1 MKSRENSMD
10 RFELISDYKDNNQ
23 LRLSFNQL
31 AKSTFGIDFEDYYQ
45 RGFWNGQYICYSYLD
60 NEKVIANVSTSFLNV
75 VLNGSKISAVQI
87 GTVMTH
93 PEYRGKGLAASL
105 MNFVLEKYQSEKE
118 LLFLFANKT
127 VLEFYPKFGFRPIKQ
142 NLFQKNIGMPITNHD
157 RPRKLELNNK
167 NDLNLVLR
175 LSSERKPV
183 SNIFGV
189 ENAQYLLLF
198 YWMYVFR
205 DDFYYLE
212 GLDAIG
218 VYRIEEEEIHIYDI
232 ISKADL
238 SFAGIIGRIA
248 SDKVKRAI
256 FHFTPDY
263 QDLEA
268 ERIPYDDDQFF
279 VKTELVRI
287 PENLM
292 YPAIAHA

>member
-1 MKSRENSMD
+1 MSQ
-10 RFELISDYKDNNQ
+10 FELVSDYKDHSG

-45 RGFWNGQYICYSYLD
+45 RGFWNDQYVCYSYLD
-60 NEKVIANVSTSFLNV
+60 NEKVIANVSASFLEV

-93 PEYRGKGLAASL
+93 PEYRWKGLAANL
-105 MNFVLEKYQSEKE
+105 MNFVLERYQSEKE

-142 NLFQKNIGMPITNHD
+142 NLFQKNIGMLKISHN
-157 RPRKLELNNK
+157 RPRKLEFNNK
-167 NDLNLVLR
+167 NDLSLVLR
-175 LSSERKPV
+175 LSSARKPV
-183 SNIFGV
+183 SKIFGV

-198 YWMYVFR
+198 YWMDVFR

-212 GLDAIG
+212 GLDGIA

-232 ISKADL
+232 ISKTDL

-256 FHFTPDY
+256 FHFTPDFK
-263 QDLEA
+263 DLET
-268 ERIPYDDDQFF
+268 ESIRYEDDQFF
-279 VKTELVRI
+279 VRTESVKI